1 MVSLVSCANCVR
13 CEPPTWEDVASARL
27 WCNPKSLWANRYA
40 KQKYKQNTC
49 KTIYDMWSWSWS
61 WDFRSTN
68 RYWALGEQRGWS
80 DGFAEDLQT
89 VKHLLNTCL
98 NLMKALAF
106 FKSSQVTES
115 LALSP
120 FPLAGEK
127 TDLDLWNNFQR
138 PCGVSL
144 LQAQIMPSNLAC
156 MRVLREAG
164 KWMPSLYTLSFVRI
178 GWIETKHWS
187 HWSLN

>member
-40 KQKYKQNTC
+40 KQNYKQNIC
-49 KTIYDMWSWSWS
+49 KNDIWYVVMVMVVRFS
-61 WDFRSTN
+61 FN
-68 RYWALGEQRGWS
+68 EQVLGLRRTARLKRWICRGCA
-80 DGFAEDLQT
+80 DCETFVEYLFEP
-89 VKHLLNTCL
+89 HE
-98 NLMKALAF
+98 ALAF

-115 LALSP
+115 LALSR

-127 TDLDLWNNFQR
+127 TDLDLWNTFQR

-164 KWMPSLYTLSFVRI
+164 KWMPSL
-178 GWIETKHWS
+178 
-187 HWSLN
+187 